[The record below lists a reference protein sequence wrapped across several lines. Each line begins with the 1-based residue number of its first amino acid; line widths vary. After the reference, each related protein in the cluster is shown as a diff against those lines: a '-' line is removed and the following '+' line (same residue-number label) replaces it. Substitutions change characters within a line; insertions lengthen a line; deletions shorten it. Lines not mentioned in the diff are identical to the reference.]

1 MLLFKLNG
9 GIVSKILV
17 TGGAGFIGS
26 HLVDKL
32 LIEGNEVVAVDN
44 LSLGR
49 LDNINEASK
58 NPKFKFE
65 ELNILEKDKFF
76 DLFKNEKFDVVFHL
90 AANSDI
96 AISHSNPDVDYE
108 NTFETTYIT
117 LLAMKEF
124 GVKKLVF
131 ASTSA
136 IYGDTSEKINEN
148 FGPLFPVSHYGAS
161 KLASEAFIS
170 SFCENYGI
178 KAWITRFPNVVGERA
193 THGVIFDFIN
203 KLRKNPKK
211 LEVLGNGEQI
221 KPYLYVKDLV
231 DAILFVYKNTSEKIN
246 FYNIGVES
254 RTKVKEIAQ
263 MVIEEMNVG
272 AEIKYTG
279 GDRGWIGDVPE
290 FRYNLDKI
298 HKLGWS
304 AKNSSNE
311 AVRKSVK
318 YILEK
323 GR

>member
-1 MLLFKLNG
+1 M
-9 GIVSKILV
+9 KILV

-32 LIEGNEVVAVDN
+32 LEKNNEVVALDN

-49 LDNINEASK
+49 LSNLSMAEN
-58 NPKFKFE
+58 NPKFKFFQFDI
-65 ELNILEKDKFF
+65 LNKIE
-76 DLFKNEKFDVVFHL
+76 LFKLFEQESFDVVFHL

-96 AISHSNPDVDYE
+96 AKSHSNPNIDLD
-108 NTFETTYIT
+108 NTFLTTYNV

-124 GVKKLVF
+124 NVKKIIF

-136 IYGDTSEKINEN
+136 IYGETTQQIGED
-148 FGPLFPVSHYGAS
+148 FGPLFPASHYGAS
-161 KLASEAFIS
+161 KLASEAFMA

-178 KAWITRFPNVVGERA
+178 KAWIARFPNVVGERA
-193 THGVIFDFIN
+193 THGVIFDFIK
-203 KLRKNPKK
+203 KLRKNPRE

-231 DAILFVYKNTSEKIN
+231 NAILFIFENTNDKIN

-263 MVIEEMNVG
+263 MVIEQMGLDAKIV
-272 AEIKYTG
+272 YTG

-290 FRYNLDKI
+290 FNYNLEKI
-298 HKLGWS
+298 HSIGWK
-304 AKNSSNE
+304 AEISSNE
-311 AVRKSVK
+311 AVKKSIQ

-323 GR
+323 DLCNL